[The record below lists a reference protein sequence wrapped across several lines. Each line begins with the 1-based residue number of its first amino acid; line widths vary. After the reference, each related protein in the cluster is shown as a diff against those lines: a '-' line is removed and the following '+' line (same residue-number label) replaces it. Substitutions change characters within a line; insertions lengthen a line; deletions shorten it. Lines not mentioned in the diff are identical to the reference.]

1 MGENEQGGMLRNVV
15 VMGLV
20 VIVVA
25 AVFGVLMTVK
35 THAHDSTA
43 QAVNSPIVTRSIQA
57 TADENSA
64 ASGQGLFGGSV
75 ITTTDSGDVHIQTP
89 GAIAGTQA
97 SYAVW
102 QSPDFTVPTDATK
115 FTLSATAKGT
125 TKQYANAWIKFQDAN
140 GQQINSSSYVTA
152 INSNE
157 VVSDF
162 RTRFISQNIPKGAVK
177 YRLSM
182 EARENSDVTYR
193 DVSVKFN

>member
-15 VMGLV
+15 VMGLI
-20 VIVVA
+20 VIMISA
-25 AVFGVLMTVK
+25 IFGVLLTLK

-43 QAVNSPIVTRSIQA
+43 QVVNPPILTQSIQA
-57 TADENSA
+57 TANQNSLI
-64 ASGQGLFGGSV
+64 SGQNHFGQNTV
-75 ITTTDSGDVHIQTP
+75 TVLDSGDVHIQTP
-89 GAIAGTQA
+89 GANQPT
-97 SYAVW
+97 YAVW
-102 QSPDFTVPTDATK
+102 KSPALTVPADATT

-125 TKQYANAWIKFQDAN
+125 AKQYANAWLSFEDVN
-140 GQQINSSSYVTA
+140 GRGISSSSYVTA
-152 INSNE
+152 IASNE

-162 RTRFISQNIPKGAVK
+162 RTRSISQNIPKGAVK